1 MKTFK
6 ARGIVITGAAS
17 GIGRAAAR
25 LFAREGARVDERARG
40 AEKRRTAENG
50 RWIRHQRSLSR
61 ATPSLRFEHAAI
73 RAAFAHGYIELGK
86 TLWTTTGVT
95 QPIGRLRQSRICRA
109 AAKPNHEKRLRYGRG
124 RGRRRG
130 RCCVLLGAQ
139 PIDVDDVSRIGHR
152 LTRVQVALDRGC
164 VGSSAR
170 ASQTRADNALDEV
183 AIVVSSCWLRVEMAA
198 RSVRSATDGR
208 LMSTFS

>member
-1 MKTFK
+1 MPDYKLDIYK
-6 ARGIVITGAAS
+6 DKRGDI
-17 GIGRAAAR
+17 RW
-25 LFAREGARVDERARG
+25 
-40 AEKRRTAENG
+40 RRTAENG
-50 RWIRHQRSLSR
+50 RWIRHQRSLTR

-73 RAAFAHGYIELGK
+73 RAAFAYGYIELGK

-95 QPIGRLRQSRICRA
+95 QPIGRLRQSRVCRA
-109 AAKPNHEKRLRYGRG
+109 AAEPNHEKRLRYGRG
-124 RGRRRG
+124 RGRR

-198 RSVRSATDGR
+198 RSARSATDGR